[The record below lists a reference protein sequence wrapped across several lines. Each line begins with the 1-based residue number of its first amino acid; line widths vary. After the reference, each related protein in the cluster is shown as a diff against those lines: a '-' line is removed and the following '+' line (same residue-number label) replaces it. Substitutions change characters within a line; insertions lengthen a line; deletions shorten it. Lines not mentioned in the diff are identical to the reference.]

1 VAAASPVPWWGW
13 LAAGLIAGLLLVGIP
28 ALLLLARFLRDLDQA
43 TGWGGWS
50 RRRR

>member
-1 VAAASPVPWWGW
+1 VPWWGW
-13 LAAGLIAGLLLVGIP
+13 LAAGLIAGLLLAGIP